1 MFAELRR
8 KYWVIRG
15 RAAVRNHQR
24 QCPECQRWRGQPHPP
39 RMADLPPARLRIH
52 QPAFYSTGV
61 DCFGPYT
68 IKVGRRTEKRWGII
82 FKCMTSRAVHI
93 DILTS
98 MDTDSFLM
106 SLRRF
111 VSRRGKPFELLADQ
125 GTNFKGGERELKESF
140 SALHPELQAQLA
152 SQQIR
157 FIFNPPSAPHFGG
170 CWEREIRSLKAALQV
185 TIGAQTVTEEVLRT
199 VFIEIEGILNSK
211 PIGYTSTDIADPD
224 PVTPNILLMGRRD
237 ASLPQV
243 LYQDSE
249 LLSRRRW
256 RHSQVLAEHFW
267 KHFVRH

>member
-1 MFAELRR
+1 MRFT
-8 KYWVIRG
+8 
-15 RAAVRNHQR
+15 
-24 QCPECQRWRGQPHPP
+24 
-39 RMADLPPARLRIH
+39 
-52 QPAFYSTGV
+52 STFSPV
-61 DCFGPYT
+61 WT
-68 IKVGRRTEKRWGII
+68 
-82 FKCMTSRAVHI
+82 
-93 DILTS
+93 LTPS
-98 MDTDSFLM
+98 W

-170 CWEREIRSLKAALQV
+170 CWEREMRSLKAALQV

-211 PIGYTSTDIADPD
+211 PIGYTSTDIAD

-267 KHFVRH
+267 KHFVRHYLPNLQIRQKWKTEEANLQIGDTVVIVDQQLPRSLWPVGRIVQVFPGSDQRVRSAEIRIKDKTCLSAPSPRLAKTL